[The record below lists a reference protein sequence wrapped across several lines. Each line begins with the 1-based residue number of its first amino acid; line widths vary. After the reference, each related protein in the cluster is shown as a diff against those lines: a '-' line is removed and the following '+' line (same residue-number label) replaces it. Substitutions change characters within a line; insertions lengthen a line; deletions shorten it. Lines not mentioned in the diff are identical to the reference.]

1 MLEALVAA
9 AAELLIAAELPVE
22 DPVAGLSAP
31 GLVVVSPDGHGVGT
45 AVEEPLDAVGQLA
58 RSVFSSAMWW
68 AVWVCSSWLA
78 MMARTSW
85 RPRGHCRAG
94 HVHTGGGLSVLVV
107 AIPGEPLIQ
116 VGVLDSRP
124 RVTA

>member
-45 AVEEPLDAVGQLA
+45 AVEEPLDAVGQLLTVG
-58 RSVFSSAMWW
+58 VFGGDVVGGVGLFVVVGDDGAHEL
-68 AVWVCSSWLA
+68 VGLA
-78 MMARTSW
+78 ATAA
-85 RPRGHCRAG
+85 AG

-107 AIPGEPLIQ
+107 TFPGEPLRRR
-116 VGVLDSRP
+116 SEKSNS
-124 RVTA
+124 